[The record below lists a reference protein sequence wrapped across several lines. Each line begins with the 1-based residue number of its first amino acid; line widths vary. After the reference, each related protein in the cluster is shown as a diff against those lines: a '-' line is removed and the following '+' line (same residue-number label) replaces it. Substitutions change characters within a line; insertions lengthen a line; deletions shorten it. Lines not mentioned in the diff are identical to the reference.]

1 LHGSHAAIRRGAW
14 PHPGYDPP
22 WAIEVAR
29 AMNRSSTG
37 LTLGFAGV
45 AHVYAH
51 MFMLL
56 YATIVL
62 ALEREWAMSYAELFA
77 LSIPG
82 AIMFGAAA
90 LPAGWLGDRWSASGM
105 MAVYFLGLGL
115 AVMATGFART
125 PFELGCGLTAIGVF
139 AAIYHPVGIPWLI
152 GHAVNRGRALGWN
165 GVAGSIGTAGAALV
179 AGVLADLVSWRAA
192 FIVPGAVCFAT
203 GLAFVAAVRLG
214 LISEAVEDRA
224 PTPPATAA
232 DMKRAF
238 AALALTVLCT
248 GVIYQ
253 ATSYALPKIFEERL
267 SSLLGGS
274 VLGVGG
280 LVTVCYLVS
289 GAAQL
294 VGGELADRY
303 PLKTVYLWI
312 QLAQVP
318 VYAVGFALVGPAL
331 VPVAALMLSLNVLS
345 QPTENSLLA
354 RYTPAAWRGQVYG
367 AKFVLTLGVG
377 SAAVALI
384 PVIHAATGN
393 LDAIFLVLLAA
404 AALAFLGALTLPS
417 SVPRQVVLAPD
428 PAGAD

>member
-1 LHGSHAAIRRGAW
+1 
-14 PHPGYDPP
+14 
-22 WAIEVAR
+22 
-29 AMNRSSTG
+29 MNRSSTG
-37 LTLGFAGV
+37 LTMGFAGV

-56 YATIVL
+56 YATVVL
-62 ALEREWAMSYAELFA
+62 ALEREWGMSYAELFA

-90 LPAGWLGDRWSASGM
+90 LPAGWLGDKWSASGM

-115 AVMATGFART
+115 ATMATGFART
-125 PFELGCGLTAIGVF
+125 PFELGVGLTAIGAF

-165 GVAGSIGTAGAALV
+165 GVAGSFGTAGAALV
-179 AGVLADLVSWRAA
+179 AGVLAGLVSWRAA
-192 FIVPGAVCFAT
+192 FVVPGALCFAT
-203 GLAFVAAVRLG
+203 GLAFVAAMRLG
-214 LISEAVEDRA
+214 LISEAAEDRA
-224 PTPPATAA
+224 AAPPAPAA

-267 SSLLGGS
+267 TGLLGDS

-280 LVTVCYLVS
+280 LVTVCYLLS
-289 GAAQL
+289 GLSQL
-294 VGGELADRY
+294 VGGELADRF
-303 PLKTVYLWI
+303 PLKAVYLWI
-312 QLAQVP
+312 QFAQAP
-318 VYAVGFALVGPAL
+318 VYAVGFVLFGPAL
-331 VPVAALMLSLNVLS
+331 VPVAVLMLSLNVLS
-345 QPTENSLLA
+345 QPAENSLLA
-354 RYTPAAWRGQVYG
+354 HYTPAAWRGQVYG

-384 PVIHAATGN
+384 PLIHATTGS
-393 LDAIFLVLLAA
+393 LDAVFLVLLAA
-404 AALAFLGALTLPS
+404 AATAFLGALTLPAS
-417 SVPRQVVLAPD
+417 PRKPALAAA

>member
-1 LHGSHAAIRRGAW
+1 
-14 PHPGYDPP
+14 
-22 WAIEVAR
+22 
-29 AMNRSSTG
+29 MNRSSMS
-37 LTLGFAGV
+37 LSMAFAGV

-51 MFMLL
+51 LFMLL

-82 AIMFGAAA
+82 AVMFGAAA
-90 LPAGWLGDRWSASGM
+90 LPAGWLADKWSASGM
-105 MAVYFLGLGL
+105 MAVYFVGLGL
-115 AVMATGFART
+115 ATMATGFART
-125 PFELGCGLTAIGVF
+125 PFELGAGLTAVGVF

-152 GHAVNRGRALGWN
+152 KHAVNRGRALGWN
-165 GVAGSIGTAGAALV
+165 GVAGSLGTAAAALV

-192 FIVPGAVCFAT
+192 FIAPGAVSLVT
-203 GLAFVAAVRLG
+203 GLAFIAALRLG
-214 LISEAVEDRA
+214 HVAEGGEDRIA
-224 PTPPATAA
+224 TPPATAA

-248 GVIYQ
+248 GVIFQ

-267 SSLLGGS
+267 SGLLGDS

-280 LVTVCYLVS
+280 LVTVCYLLS

-303 PLKTVYLWI
+303 PLKPVYALI
-312 QLAQVP
+312 QLVQVP
-318 VYAVGFALVGPAL
+318 VYGLAFALYGPAL
-331 VPVAALMLSLNVLS
+331 IPVAALMLGLNVLS

-384 PVIHAATGN
+384 PLIHAAAGN
-393 LDAIFLVLLAA
+393 LDAVFLVLLAA
-404 AALAFLGALTLPS
+404 AAAGFLGALSLPS
-417 SVPRQVVLAPD
+417 ATRRPDLALA
-428 PAGAD
+428 AGSD

>member
-1 LHGSHAAIRRGAW
+1 MR
-14 PHPGYDPP
+14 
-22 WAIEVAR
+22 
-29 AMNRSSTG
+29 RSSTG

-56 YATIVL
+56 YATVVL

-105 MAVYFLGLGL
+105 MAAYFLGLGV
-115 AVMATGFART
+115 ATMATGFART

-152 GHAVNRGRALGWN
+152 CHAVNRGRALGWN
-165 GVAGSIGTAGAALV
+165 GVAGSFGTAGAALV

-203 GLAFVAAVRLG
+203 GLAFVAALKLG
-214 LISEAVEDRA
+214 RIAEGGEDRVPA
-224 PTPPATAA
+224 PPPAAA

-267 SSLLGGS
+267 AGLLGGS

-280 LVTVCYLVS
+280 LVTACYLLS
-289 GAAQL
+289 GLSQL
-294 VGGELADRY
+294 IGGELADRF
-303 PLKTVYLWI
+303 PLKPLYAVI

-318 VYAVGFALVGPAL
+318 VCAIGFALFGPAL
-331 VPVAALMLSLNVLS
+331 VPLAVLMLGLNVLS
-345 QPTENSLLA
+345 QPAENSLLA

-377 SAAVALI
+377 SASVAAI
-384 PVIHAATGN
+384 PLIHAATGS
-393 LDAIFLVLLAA
+393 LDAVFLLLVAA
-404 AALAFLGALTLPS
+404 AGLAFLGALALPGGK
-417 SVPRQVVLAPD
+417 PQPAPELAA
-428 PAGAD
+428 AGAD

>member
-1 LHGSHAAIRRGAW
+1 
-14 PHPGYDPP
+14 
-22 WAIEVAR
+22 
-29 AMNRSSTG
+29 MTRSSTG

-56 YATIVL
+56 YATVVL

-82 AIMFGAAA
+82 AVMFGAAA

-115 AVMATGFART
+115 ATMATGFART

-152 GHAVNRGRALGWN
+152 RHAVNRGRALGWN
-165 GVAGSIGTAGAALV
+165 GVAGSLGTAGAALV

-192 FIVPGAVCFAT
+192 FIAPGAVCLAT
-203 GLAFVAAVRLG
+203 GFAFLAALKLGRIADAAEDRVAA
-214 LISEAVEDRA
+214 S
-224 PTPPATAA
+224 PPAAA
-232 DMKRAF
+232 DIKRAF

-267 SSLLGGS
+267 SDVFGGS

-280 LVTVCYLVS
+280 LVTTCYLLS
-289 GAAQL
+289 GVAQL
-294 VGGELADRY
+294 IGGELADRF
-303 PLKTVYLWI
+303 PLKPLYAVI

-318 VYAVGFALVGPAL
+318 VYAVGFALLGPAL
-331 VPVAALMLSLNVLS
+331 IPLAVLMLGLNVLS
-345 QPTENSLLA
+345 QPAENSLLA
-354 RYTPAAWRGQVYG
+354 RYTPARWRGQVYG

-377 SAAVALI
+377 SASVAAVPL
-384 PVIHAATGN
+384 IHAATGS
-393 LDAIFLVLLAA
+393 LDAVFLLLVAA
-404 AALAFLGALTLPS
+404 AALAFLGALALPAS
-417 SVPRQVVLAPD
+417 KEELPAPALAA
-428 PAGAD
+428 AGAD

>member
-1 LHGSHAAIRRGAW
+1 
-14 PHPGYDPP
+14 
-22 WAIEVAR
+22 
-29 AMNRSSTG
+29 MNRSSTG
-37 LTLGFAGV
+37 LTMGFAGI

-51 MFMLL
+51 LFMLL
-56 YATIVL
+56 YATVVL

-115 AVMATGFART
+115 ASIATGFART
-125 PFELGCGLTAIGVF
+125 PFELGCGLTAIGLF

-152 GHAVNRGRALGWN
+152 RHAVNRGRALGWN
-165 GVAGSIGTAGAALV
+165 GVAGSFGTAAAALV
-179 AGVLADLVSWRAA
+179 AGVLAGLVSWRAA

-203 GLAFVAAVRLG
+203 GLAFLAALRLG
-214 LISEAVEDRA
+214 LINQSVEDRA
-224 PTPPATAA
+224 PTPAASAA
-232 DMKRAF
+232 DRRRAF

-267 SSLLGGS
+267 SDLVGGS
-274 VLGVGG
+274 LLGVGG
-280 LVTVCYLVS
+280 LVTVCYLLS

-294 VGGELADRY
+294 VGGELADRF
-303 PLKTVYLWI
+303 PLKAVYLWI

-318 VYAVGFALVGPAL
+318 VYAVGFATFGPAL
-331 VPVAALMLSLNVLS
+331 APLAVLMLSLNVLS
-345 QPTENSLLA
+345 QPAENALLA
-354 RYTPAAWRGQVYG
+354 RYTPAAWRGQAYG

-377 SAAVALI
+377 SASVALI
-384 PVIHAATGN
+384 PLIHAATGR
-393 LDAIFLVLLAA
+393 LDAVFLVLVAA
-404 AALAFLGALTLPS
+404 AAAAFLGALALPPS
-417 SVPRQVVLAPD
+417 APRRPALAE

>member
-1 LHGSHAAIRRGAW
+1 
-14 PHPGYDPP
+14 
-22 WAIEVAR
+22 
-29 AMNRSSTG
+29 MNRSSTG
-37 LTLGFAGV
+37 LSMGFAGL

-82 AIMFGAAA
+82 AVMFGAAA
-90 LPAGWLGDRWSASGM
+90 LPAGWLADKWSPSGM
-105 MAVYFLGLGL
+105 MAVYFVGLGL
-115 AVMATGFART
+115 ATMATGFART
-125 PFELGCGLTAIGVF
+125 PFELAAGLTAVGAF

-152 GHAVNRGRALGWN
+152 KHAVNRGRALGWN
-165 GVAGSIGTAGAALV
+165 GVAGSLGTAAAALV

-192 FIVPGAVCFAT
+192 FIAPGAVCLVT
-203 GLAFVAAVRLG
+203 GFVFIAAIRLG
-214 LISEAVEDRA
+214 RIAEGGEDRIA
-224 PTPPATAA
+224 TPPATAA

-267 SSLLGGS
+267 SALLGGS

-280 LVTVCYLVS
+280 LVTVCYLLS

-303 PLKTVYLWI
+303 PLKPVYALI
-312 QLAQVP
+312 QLVQVP
-318 VYAVGFALVGPAL
+318 VYGLAFALFGPAL
-331 VPVAALMLSLNVLS
+331 VPVAVLMLGLNVLS

-384 PVIHAATGN
+384 PLIHAATGN
-393 LDAIFLVLLAA
+393 LDAVFLVLLVAA
-404 AALAFLGALTLPS
+404 AAAFLGALSLPS
-417 SVPRQVVLAPD
+417 AQRRPELALA
-428 PAGAD
+428 AGSD

>member
-1 LHGSHAAIRRGAW
+1 
-14 PHPGYDPP
+14 
-22 WAIEVAR
+22 
-29 AMNRSSTG
+29 MNRSSPG
-37 LTLGFAGV
+37 LTMGFAGL

-82 AIMFGAAA
+82 AVMFGVAA
-90 LPAGWLGDRWSASGM
+90 LPAGWLGDRWGASGM
-105 MAVYFLGLGL
+105 MAVYFVGLGL
-115 AVMATGFART
+115 ATAATGFARD
-125 PFELGCGLTAIGVF
+125 PFELACGLTAIGVF

-165 GVAGSIGTAGAALV
+165 GVAGSFGTAGAALV
-179 AGVLADLVSWRAA
+179 AGALAGLVSWRAA
-192 FIVPGAVCFAT
+192 FIVPGLVCFAT
-203 GLAFVAAVRLG
+203 GLGFLAALRLG
-214 LISEAVEDRA
+214 LISGSVEDRA
-224 PTPPATAA
+224 PTPPASAA
-232 DMKRAF
+232 DRKRAF

-248 GVIYQ
+248 GVIFQ

-267 SSLLGGS
+267 SDLVGGS

-294 VGGELADRY
+294 VGGELADRF
-303 PLKTVYLWI
+303 PLKPVYVWI
-312 QLAQVP
+312 QLVQVP
-318 VYAVGFALVGPAL
+318 VYAVGFALFGPAL
-331 VPVAALMLSLNVLS
+331 VPLAALMLSLNVLS
-345 QPTENSLLA
+345 QPAENSLLA
-354 RYTPAAWRGQVYG
+354 RYTPSRWRGQVYG

-384 PVIHAATGN
+384 PLIHAQTGK
-393 LDAIFLVLLAA
+393 LDAVFLVLVAA
-404 AALAFLGALTLPS
+404 AALAFLGALSLPPS
-417 SVPRQVVLAPD
+417 APRRPALNAE